1 MGEDSSQ
8 RRYAL
13 ASGLQQQL
21 EKLNAAPLAAG
32 LYIVST
38 PIGNLGDISIRAL
51 FTLAAADSVVCEDTR
66 HSRKLFS
73 AYGIGRK
80 LETYHDFSSE
90 RDRTRILDALRE
102 GKSVA
107 VISDAGT
114 PLIADPG
121 FKLVRAAVAEGFSVF
136 PVPGPSALLSALV
149 ASGLPSDQF
158 FFGGFLPPKAMARR
172 RAIEA
177 LGDIPGTLILYET
190 PGRIEATLA
199 ALGEVLPDRAVAIA
213 RELTKLHETL
223 VRGTAAAL
231 LEQMKQNAPKGELV
245 ILIGSG
251 EPRTA
256 SEADIEAALRKAMKR
271 ESVKEAVEK
280 VVTELG
286 VGKKKVYNLA
296 LKLKGQNS

>member
-1 MGEDSSQ
+1 MSDDGSQ
-8 RRYAL
+8 RHQKL
-13 ASGLQQQL
+13 ASGVQQQI
-21 EKLNAAPLAAG
+21 EKLAAAPLAAG

-51 FTLAAADSVVCEDTR
+51 FTLAAADMVVCEDTR

-80 LETYHDFSSE
+80 LETYHDFSGE
-90 RDRTRILDALRE
+90 KDRARILEALRE

-136 PVPGPSALLSALV
+136 PVPGSSALLSALV

-158 FFGGFLPPKAMARR
+158 FFGGFLPQKETAKRKAL
-172 RAIEA
+172 EA
-177 LGDIPGTLILYET
+177 LRDVAGTVILYET
-190 PGRIEATLA
+190 TSRIEAALA
-199 ALGEVLPDRAVAIA
+199 VLDEIFPDREIAIA
-213 RELTKLHETL
+213 RELTKMHETL
-223 VRGTAAAL
+223 ARGTAAAL
-231 LEQMKQNAPKGELV
+231 LEQVKRNAPKGELV
-245 ILIGSG
+245 ILIAPG

-256 SEADIEAALRKAMKR
+256 SEADIEVALRKALKR

-280 VVTELG
+280 VAMDLG

-296 LKLKGQNS
+296 LKVKGK

>member
-1 MGEDSSQ
+1 MGENGSQ
-8 RRYAL
+8 RQYAL
-13 ASGLQQQL
+13 AAGLQQQL

-38 PIGNLGDISIRAL
+38 PIGNLSDITIRAL
-51 FTLAAADSVVCEDTR
+51 FTLAAADIVVCEDTR

-90 RDRTRILDALRE
+90 RDRERILDALRG

-158 FFGGFLPPKAMARR
+158 FFGGFLPQKETGRR
-172 RAIEA
+172 KTLEA
-177 LGDIPGTLILYET
+177 LRDIPGTLILYET
-190 PGRIEATLA
+190 PSRIEATLA
-199 ALGEVLPDRAVAIA
+199 ALGEILPERAIAIA
-213 RELTKLHETL
+213 RELTKMHETL
-223 VRGTAAAL
+223 ARGTAPAL
-231 LEQMKQNAPKGELV
+231 LDEVKRNAPKGELV

-251 EPRTA
+251 EPRAA
-256 SEADIEAALRKAMKR
+256 SETEIEEALREALKR
-271 ESVKEAVEK
+271 KSVKEAVEK
-280 VVTELG
+280 VVMELG

-296 LKLKGQNS
+296 LKLKGQ